1 MENSYKRSASSRQSV
16 VKTVQDGFE
25 VLMDGSQSYWR
36 TRSNLDIL
44 IVSHPAQLC
53 IELIAYNAEI
63 GVEAPRIY
71 ICSVLLAAKIKPD
84 TFKENISSK
93 KEVLKRQ
100 NKKYNTADLI
110 KQAFN
115 ELMVNYIMQ
124 RLILVDSMEVR
135 VALSPIPEDVC
146 DACDVVICDM
156 PANFHPVKVT
166 YTKMASG
173 AEVLRAQHVLNA
185 EREQLQHAMRLA
197 ELSSMASDN
206 FKLMIEEKRKLA
218 KAMKCLSPARLR
230 WIKAINQVLIRN
242 YIEAVKTR
250 LLKSNISSWYKACI
264 ASAKAS
270 DDAEAEV
277 LRLAQDR
284 SEKKLLVNL
293 VEAPV
298 PYSLSL
304 KISSSSGKGRDKKAR
319 RSMDNSELP
328 GLVSRPDS
336 PSNQRL
342 SPSKNSES
350 LPMLGSPS
358 QKVDKL
364 LLDPMERRRQ
374 AKIEKDTKAG
384 KLVGGKSLSRKSF
397 NGETDFEKLGKM
409 EITEPNDKPP
419 TLLDSYSEKIP
430 RVKEITLTPNTGS
443 SSIKLVRR
451 PRN

>member
-1 MENSYKRSASSRQSV
+1 MSRKQSFIAN
-16 VKTVQDGFE
+16 DGYE
-25 VLMDGSQSYWR
+25 VLLDGSKSCWKTR
-36 TRSNLDIL
+36 TNLDIL
-44 IVSHPAQLC
+44 IASHPKSMC
-53 IELIAYNAEI
+53 IEVVAYNSEI
-63 GVEAPRIY
+63 GVEAPRLYVNSI
-71 ICSVLLAAKIKPD
+71 VLSSQFNTETGDFQEKI
-84 TFKENISSK
+84 SAR
-93 KEVLKRQ
+93 KEVLNRQ
-100 NKKYNTADLI
+100 KKTVNIAELT
-110 KQAFN
+110 KQVYN
-115 ELMVNYIMQ
+115 ELMVNYLMQ
-124 RLILVDSMEVR
+124 RLNVVTEDIDPTKQLR
-135 VALSPIPEDVC
+135 VMLTPIAGDDTELDIIVK
-146 DACDVVICDM
+146 M
-156 PANFHPVKVT
+156 PVTVLPVTVT
-166 YTKMASG
+166 YTKKASTS
-173 AEVLRAQHVLNA
+173 EILRAQHVLNA